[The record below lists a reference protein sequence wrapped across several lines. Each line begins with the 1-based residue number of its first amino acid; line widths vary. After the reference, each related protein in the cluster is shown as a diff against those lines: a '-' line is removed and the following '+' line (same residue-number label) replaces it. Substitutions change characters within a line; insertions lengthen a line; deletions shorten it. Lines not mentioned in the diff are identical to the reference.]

1 MSTAITK
8 KTEYGADSIKVL
20 KGLDAVRKRPGMYIG
35 DTDDG
40 TGLHHMVFE
49 VVDNAIDEA
58 LAGHC
63 DTIIVKINKDNSVSV
78 SDNGR
83 GIPVEI
89 HKTEKISAAEVIM
102 TQLHAGGK
110 FDHKTYK
117 VSGGLHGVGVSVV
130 NALSESLKVDI
141 FRDGK
146 KYFVEFENGITKA
159 PLKEISKSDLKGT
172 NVTFLP
178 SSEIFTD
185 TKFNLSILEKRL
197 KELAY
202 LNKGLNIQLSD
213 ERKEKAK
220 ILNFKFDGGIKEFV
234 KDLNKLKNKIKNEDS
249 QFTLEEP
256 LYFQSNKNDIDVEC
270 ALLWNSSYN
279 ENVLCFTNNIPQ
291 KDGGTHLLG
300 FRNSITRLI
309 NKYAN
314 DFGLLKKDKV
324 TIVGD
329 DVREGLICVLSV
341 KVPDPKFSSQ
351 TKEKLVSSEVR
362 PVVETITNEKI
373 SLWFDQNPKIA
384 KIIIGKIIHAA
395 VAREVA
401 RKARESVRRKNAID
415 ITSLPGKLADCQSN
429 DISKTEL
436 FIVEG
441 DSAGGSAKQARN
453 REFQAVLPLRGK
465 ILNTFVEA
473 KNNSVDVKK
482 VFSKM
487 LSSNEIVT
495 LINAIGTGVEPF
507 ELEKLRYGKI
517 VIMTDADVDGSH
529 IRTLLLTFFNN
540 KPFNELIKKGHVYIA
555 QPPLYKIKSGKT
567 IDYLKNEND
576 LEKLAIENSIKKIE
590 SVIFK
595 NDKKFNYD
603 KNFIFQSY
611 ELYKLIKS
619 IDGDKEILEQ
629 LSIVGAFTEKDN
641 IILITKDKNNQKKLG
656 AIKAVAENLNQ
667 NLEKDDSK
675 WRGLIEN
682 DSFILRREF
691 YHELIEKRLDFNFL
705 LNNKILTNLS
715 KFNKIANIFQ
725 SSCVIKEGDA
735 SHKVNSLIEFI
746 EIIIEIGKKNLSL
759 QRFKGLGEMNPDEL
773 WETTLNPEN
782 NSLLKVNYSELNG
795 EISEPSSSDDEIF
808 FTLMGEDVSK
818 RKNFINSNAINVSN
832 LDI

>member
-63 DTIIVKINKDNSVSV
+63 DTIVVKINKDNSVSV

-130 NALSESLKVDI
+130 NALSKSLKVDI

-159 PLKEISKSDLKGT
+159 PLKEIGKSDLKGT

-249 QFTLEEP
+249 QFVLEEP

-384 KIIIGKIIHAA
+384 KTIIGKIIQAA

-429 DISKTEL
+429 DINKTEL

-473 KNNSVDVKK
+473 KNNSSDIKK

-540 KPFNELIKKGHVYIA
+540 KPFNELIKKGHIYIA

-567 IDYLKNEND
+567 VNYLKNEND
-576 LEKLAIENSIKKIE
+576 LEKLAIENSLKKIE
-590 SVIFK
+590 SVTFK
-595 NDKKFNYD
+595 NDKKFKYD
-603 KNFIFQSY
+603 KTFIVQSY

-641 IILITKDKNNQKKLG
+641 IILITEDKNNQKKLG

-675 WRGLIEN
+675 WQGLIEN

-705 LNNKILTNLS
+705 SNNKILTNFS

-725 SSCVIKEGDA
+725 SSCVVKEGDA
-735 SHKVNSLIEFI
+735 SYKVNSLIEFI
-746 EIIIEIGKKNLSL
+746 EIIIEIGKKNLTL

-795 EISEPSSSDDEIF
+795 EISEPSSSDKEIF